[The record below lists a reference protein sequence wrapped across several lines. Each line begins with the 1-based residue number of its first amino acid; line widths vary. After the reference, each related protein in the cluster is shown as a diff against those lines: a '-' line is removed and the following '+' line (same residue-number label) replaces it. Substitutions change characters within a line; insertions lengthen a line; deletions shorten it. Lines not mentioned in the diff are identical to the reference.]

1 MRKKPGIHGTD
12 AELAVDSSQDQAGA
26 SSQGGGGHA
35 VLISVIISTRNRAA
49 QLSRCLHHVGLI
61 RTDTPWE
68 LVVVD
73 NGSTDGT
80 ADVLGEFARRGRSP
94 LRIVSEPV
102 EGLTH
107 ARNAGLRAARGEIVV
122 FTDDDCYVR
131 PDFIDE
137 YRKVFDDP
145 ALGFAGGRILLHDST
160 DYPLTIIESDAERIF
175 PLGRPVPC
183 GIVQGANMAIRRR
196 ALEQAGGFDV
206 RLGPGTPFLADDW
219 DMQTRVAA
227 LGWAG
232 GYFPGPTVSHHHG
245 RKREHA
251 KALIRLYNMGSGA
264 VCLKLLADPRTR
276 WNYLPHILRRIL
288 GDMKT
293 HPLKIV
299 QQIHGAMLFLKEN
312 RRHLLEVRSPATA
325 LSQIRPGS
333 A

>member
-1 MRKKPGIHGTD
+1 
-12 AELAVDSSQDQAGA
+12 
-26 SSQGGGGHA
+26 
-35 VLISVIISTRNRAA
+35 
-49 QLSRCLHHVGLI
+49 
-61 RTDTPWE
+61 
-68 LVVVD
+68 
-73 NGSTDGT
+73 
-80 ADVLGEFARRGRSP
+80 
-94 LRIVSEPV
+94 
-102 EGLTH
+102 LTH

-131 PDFIDE
+131 PDFIDQ

-196 ALEQAGGFDV
+196 PLKQAGGFDV

-232 GYFPGPTVSHHHG
+232 GYFLGPTVSHHHG

-251 KALIRLYNMGSGA
+251 KALIRLYNMGSGS

-325 LSQIRPGS
+325 LSQVRPGS

>member
-1 MRKKPGIHGTD
+1 MREKSGIHGTD
-12 AELAVDSSQDQAGA
+12 AEVTDGRYQDRAGA
-26 SSQGGGGHA
+26 SSHGGDGGA

-61 RTDTPWE
+61 RTHTPWE

-80 ADVLGEFARRGRSP
+80 TDVLGEFARRVRFP

-102 EGLTH
+102 AGLAH
-107 ARNAGLRAARGEIVV
+107 ARNAGLRAARGEIVI
-122 FTDDDCYVR
+122 FTDDDCYVH
-131 PDFIDE
+131 PDFVDQ
-137 YRKVFDDP
+137 YRKVFEDP
-145 ALGFAGGRILLHDST
+145 ALGFAGGRILLHDRT
-160 DYPLTIIESDAERIF
+160 DYPLTIIESDAEQIF

-232 GYFPGPTVSHHHG
+232 GYFLGPTVSHHHG

-251 KALIRLYNMGSGA
+251 KALIRVYNMGSGA
-264 VCLKLLADPRTR
+264 VCLKLFADPRTR
-276 WNYLPHILRRIL
+276 WNYLPHIMRRIL